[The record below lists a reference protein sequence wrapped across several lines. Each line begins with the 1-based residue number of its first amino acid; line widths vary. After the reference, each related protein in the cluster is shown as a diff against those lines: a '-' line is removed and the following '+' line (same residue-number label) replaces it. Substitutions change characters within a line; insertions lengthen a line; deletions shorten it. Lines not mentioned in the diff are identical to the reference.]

1 MNQKHEADV
10 CLHPHGG
17 LAASRLP
24 WQAGFRRCQI
34 LEFWPDCV
42 TLLVR
47 PGLPS
52 AFLLF
57 KSEASCSFSCCSIP
71 PLSLG
76 TERQEASPGP
86 MTRGRKRAEST
97 VSWSTVKAQPPP
109 GARKPRPWKL
119 WLQPCPRAGLSG
131 RSSERGGMWSN
142 RRPRLTQDRW
152 GGDLVS

>member
-24 WQAGFRRCQI
+24 WQAGFWCCQI

-76 TERQEASPGP
+76 D
-86 MTRGRKRAEST
+86 RKAGGVSRPHDTWEKE

-109 GARKPRPWKL
+109 GARKPGPWKL
-119 WLQPCPRAGLSG
+119 WLQPRPRAGLSG

>member
-76 TERQEASPGP
+76 DRKAGGVSRPHDTWEKE
-86 MTRGRKRAEST
+86 GRKHHFLEHCQSTATPRCQETRALETVAAAPST
-97 VSWSTVKAQPPP
+97 GWAVGKKFRERRNVVQQETEADP
-109 GARKPRPWKL
+109 G
-119 WLQPCPRAGLSG
+119 QMG
-131 RSSERGGMWSN
+131 R
-142 RRPRLTQDRW
+142 
-152 GGDLVS
+152 